1 MANTNYIDSFEVN
14 GVEIPVRDP
23 GISQWA
29 REPSAPEYTA
39 EDVGAFPA
47 VPGGSAGQVL
57 TKTADGQEWKTPSG
71 AASYYKTFTAAFP
84 DVFCL
89 RDKECSCMVK
99 CGTRS
104 RVT

>member
-29 REPSAPEYTA
+29 RESSAPEYTA

-47 VPGGSAGQVL
+47 VPGGSAPERICPL
-57 TKTADGQEWKTPSG
+57 TWRTI
-71 AASYYKTFTAAFP
+71 
-84 DVFCL
+84 
-89 RDKECSCMVK
+89 CS
-99 CGTRS
+99 
-104 RVT
+104 

>member
-47 VPGGSAGQVL
+47 VPGGSAGQVM
-57 TKTADGQEWKTPSG
+57 TKTADG
-71 AASYYKTFTAAFP
+71 A
-84 DVFCL
+84 
-89 RDKECSCMVK
+89 
-99 CGTRS
+99 
-104 RVT
+104 

>member
-47 VPGGSAGQVL
+47 VPGGSAGPPMDRNGKHRVGRHRITRPL
-57 TKTADGQEWKTPSG
+57 PLPSG
-71 AASYYKTFTAAFP
+71 HRP
-84 DVFCL
+84 M
-89 RDKECSCMVK
+89 R
-99 CGTRS
+99 R
-104 RVT
+104 RP

>member
-39 EDVGAFPA
+39 ENVGAFPDEDRRWTGMENA
-47 VPGGSAGQVL
+47 ARGSIVLQDLYRCPVDTDRCGGDHEHTAKRAWAAGQ
-57 TKTADGQEWKTPSG
+57 
-71 AASYYKTFTAAFP
+71 
-84 DVFCL
+84 
-89 RDKECSCMVK
+89 
-99 CGTRS
+99 
-104 RVT
+104 

>member
-71 AASYYKTFTAAFP
+71 VDTDRCGSDHEHPAKRAWAA
-84 DVFCL
+84 
-89 RDKECSCMVK
+89 
-99 CGTRS
+99 GQ
-104 RVT
+104 